1 MPPVD
6 EAGAGRGRLGAAAPA
21 SLDVQTPA
29 VGRDR
34 RDDAV
39 VELADSPRE
48 GEEQAGRRLHLHTAA
63 GALVDLYPLPEQAL
77 VPRQDAVPQQVANRS
92 VSVQVDPDRHAPVVA
107 RLAVEA
113 DAGRGCA
120 RAREGRPQ
128 ERERADPRSRSDR
141 NGRPARLC
149 HVGSSPGAERAY
161 ARATHRR
168 VTRIRDAGRSAD
180 WAPRTRPPGRRPAGV
195 DSGGALL
202 ASGRTA
208 PPLRLRRAA
217 RGRDGR
223 RAPPRPG
230 GDRTRRRAGA
240 AARREPRVGAGD
252 RSRIA
257 GGSAGR
263 KPGALR
269 GTGSRSRVRPPRATN
284 GPSTCRTST

>member
-63 GALVDLYPLPEQAL
+63 GALVDLYPGPEQAL

-107 RLAVEA
+107 RFAVEA

-141 NGRPARLC
+141 NGRPAREAHRGAKPLDLLR

-168 VTRIRDAGRSAD
+168 VTRIRDVGRSAD
-180 WAPRTRPPGRRPAGV
+180 WAPGR
-195 DSGGALL
+195 AL
-202 ASGRTA
+202 
-208 PPLRLRRAA
+208 
-217 RGRDGR
+217 
-223 RAPPRPG
+223 
-230 GDRTRRRAGA
+230 
-240 AARREPRVGAGD
+240 RVGA
-252 RSRIA
+252 
-257 GGSAGR
+257 
-263 KPGALR
+263 
-269 GTGSRSRVRPPRATN
+269 RPA
-284 GPSTCRTST
+284 